1 MSRKAFKRKRR
12 PSVLE
17 AKFHNPILSKFI
29 RMLMWSGKL
38 SIAERIVY
46 NSLDKLE
53 STLKQPGLEVFLKS
67 LDNVRPLVKVKA
79 RRVGG
84 ATYQVPVEVQEDAG
98 WTLAMRWIIQVTRNK
113 SGSSMEERL
122 TKELLEAFEKR
133 GDAFR
138 KKEETHKMAEA
149 NRAFAHYRV

>member
-1 MSRKAFKRKRR
+1 MSRKAFHRKRR
-12 PSVLE
+12 PQTVE
-17 AKFHNPILSKFI
+17 PRYHNPVLSKFI

-38 SIAERIVY
+38 SIAESIVY
-46 NSLDKLE
+46 GALHSAED
-53 STLKQPGLEVFLKS
+53 TLKQPGIDVFLKA
-67 LDNVRPLVKVKA
+67 LENVKPLVKVKA

-84 ATYQVPVEVQEDAG
+84 ATYQVPVEVPEEAG
-98 WTLAMRWIIQVTRNK
+98 LTLGMRWILQAARGK

-122 TKELLEAFEKR
+122 AKELVEAFEKR

-138 KKEETHKMAEA
+138 KREETHKMAEA